1 MILVGNT
8 FTLIAIVK
16 VPELQTRTN
25 MIIASLSIADILVGL
40 TTFVHIYSYTW
51 YVCHSPLEQVI
62 LRWLPNFTLC
72 ASGMHLFTIATER
85 YIAISYPL
93 HYEQLLTPRRVKL
106 LIAGTWIVPLLI
118 SLVIM
123 LPWAGINSEKDCT
136 KEEIVQDNYRSV
148 LVFILYV
155 FVIIALSVLYGKILV
170 IARQHERRLGPVQE
184 AGLDR
189 STQHA
194 GGNESHRN
202 VKTQHKAAKM
212 VTLIILAYL
221 FTWTPLMLLTIVTY
235 IVQNPHYQFAL
246 SVGMLVGYDLGLC
259 KIGRAHV

>member
-1 MILVGNT
+1 
-8 FTLIAIVK
+8 
-16 VPELQTRTN
+16 

-93 HYEQLLTPRRVKL
+93 HYEQLLTPRRVQL

-118 SLVIM
+118 NLVIM

-136 KEEIVQDNYRSV
+136 KEDIVPEIYRFF
-148 LVFILYV
+148 LNLILYV

-184 AGLDR
+184 AGLDS

-194 GGNESHRN
+194 GGNDSHRN

-221 FTWTPLMLLTIVTY
+221 FTWTPVTLLIIVTY
-235 IVQNPHYQFAL
+235 IVQNPQYQHALLAGL
-246 SVGMLVGYDLGLC
+246 SVSYELALC
-259 KIGRAHV
+259 NSFVNIFIYIWTNSKLRKAYKTLLKCSAID